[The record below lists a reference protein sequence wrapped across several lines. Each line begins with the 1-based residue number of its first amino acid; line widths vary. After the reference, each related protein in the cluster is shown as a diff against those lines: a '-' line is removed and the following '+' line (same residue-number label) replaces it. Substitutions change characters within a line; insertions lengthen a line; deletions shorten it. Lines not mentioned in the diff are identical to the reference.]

1 MTTHVQGVTAPT
13 YLDNICYTR
22 LNAPDFATPRTL
34 KQKLAAAFRQM
45 GGAK

>member
-1 MTTHVQGVTAPT
+1 MTTQAQGVAVPT
-13 YLDNICYTR
+13 HLDNICYTR

-34 KQKLAAAFRQM
+34 KQKLTAAFRQM